1 MEKTIYSV
9 EYADLLILLRKKRLD
24 AGFTQNQLARVLSV
38 PRSFIGKC
46 ERGER
51 RIDVIELM
59 AFCRVLGIELQAFI
73 AELEERIS
81 RQRL

>member
-1 MEKTIYSV
+1 MQKTIYSV

-24 AGFTQNQLARVLSV
+24 AGFTQNQLARVLCV

-59 AFCRVLGIELQAFI
+59 AFCRALGIELQAFI
-73 AELEERIS
+73 AELEQRRERG
-81 RQRL
+81 